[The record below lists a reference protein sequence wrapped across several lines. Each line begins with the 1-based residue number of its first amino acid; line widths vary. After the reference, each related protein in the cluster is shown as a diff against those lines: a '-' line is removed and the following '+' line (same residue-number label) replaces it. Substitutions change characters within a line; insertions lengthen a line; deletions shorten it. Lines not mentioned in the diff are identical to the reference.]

1 MEGHSPF
8 GCPTVLGE
16 LAYVAE
22 GSLFL
27 LGGGDV
33 GSFPPDCTYPP
44 CANFSVVH
52 ATVMVAGPSA
62 VHSWRGGRRRA
73 GPLRVGC
80 RTPLREG

>member
-1 MEGHSPF
+1 MMEGHSPF

-52 ATVMVAGPSA
+52 ATVMVA
-62 VHSWRGGRRRA
+62 VLLLCTA
-73 GPLRVGC
+73 G
-80 RTPLREG
+80 EGAEGELGL